1 MDKKQCLPQAHRG
14 IKSAN
19 IEEDKISGE
28 LVAADVS
35 TDPAAII
42 KAYNVKFVGVTQLDN
57 LPA

>member
-1 MDKKQCLPQAHRG
+1 MIAG
-14 IKSAN
+14 
-19 IEEDKISGE
+19 GE

-35 TDPAAII
+35 TAPTAII

>member
-1 MDKKQCLPQAHRG
+1 MRAEGR
-14 IKSAN
+14 
-19 IEEDKISGE
+19 

-42 KAYNVKFVGVTQLDN
+42 KAYNVKFVAVTQLDN